1 MYVADKMSVLRG
13 VPLPQGPSGCSLS
26 RTFEHKLDPSSGRR
40 AQMLRSL
47 FLPYG
52 QGRGKKYSLSVTIKD
67 MFVTF
72 K

>member
-1 MYVADKMSVLRG
+1 MYGVDKMSVLRG
-13 VPLPQGPSGCSLS
+13 VPLPQGPSGRSHS
-26 RTFEHKLDPSSGRR
+26 RTCEHKLDPSSGRR

-47 FLPYG
+47 FLPNG
-52 QGRGKKYSLSVTIKD
+52 QGRGKNILGVTIKD